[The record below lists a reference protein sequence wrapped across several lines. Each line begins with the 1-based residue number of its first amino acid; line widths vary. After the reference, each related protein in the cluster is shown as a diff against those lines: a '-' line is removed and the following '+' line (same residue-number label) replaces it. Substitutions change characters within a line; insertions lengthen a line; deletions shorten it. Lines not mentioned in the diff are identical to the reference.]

1 MAEKI
6 IIASGKGGA
15 GKTSITAGIALSLAK
30 KGQSV
35 LVVDFDIGQGCVD
48 FMISGDDTSLFNW
61 GDAVRGSCGPQE
73 AVGFE
78 EAVDTVSSPKK
89 WDDCFTAESVKKF
102 ISAVESDYD
111 FILFDSPAGVSGGFR
126 LAAACADRAIIVSTP
141 DEICTKAAASAA
153 DEIYSFG
160 IEDVRLIINRFNKA
174 PTVKGRFFNIDEAI
188 DAVNVQLIGVVP
200 EDKEITYASSTGFS
214 NLKDCP
220 AKAAYGRIADRICG
234 KKIPLVLK
242 NSKKENPK
250 SKAPLFIVLGIIIA
264 AVIALGA
271 IFATDCYMSYNLKEP
286 VFTFIEEHEEGNT
299 SYYEGL
305 FYSVVTESEDGKIVS
320 SELKIGNKVIA
331 AAIS

>member
-15 GKTSITAGIALSLAK
+15 GKTSITVGTALSLAK

-48 FMISGDDTSLFNW
+48 FMLGTEDAPLYNW
-61 GDAVRGSCGPQE
+61 GDAAKGNCESRD
-73 AVGFE
+73 AVNSG
-78 EAVDTVSSPKK
+78 EAVDSVSAPRK
-89 WDDCFTAESVKKF
+89 WDDSLTEKNVKNF
-102 ISAVESDYD
+102 IEDIESDYD
-111 FILFDSPAGVSGGFR
+111 FILFDSPAGISGGFR
-126 LAAACADRAIIVSTP
+126 LAAACADRAVIVSTP

-160 IEDVRLIINRFNKA
+160 IDDIRLIINRFDKA
-174 PTVKGRFFNIDEAI
+174 STVKGKYFNIDEAI
-188 DAVNVQLIGVVP
+188 NSVNIQLIGVVP
-200 EDKEITYASSTGFS
+200 EDKEIMYASSSGFS
-214 NLKDCP
+214 ALKDCP

-242 NSKKENPK
+242 NSRKENPK
-250 SKAPLFIVLGIIIA
+250 SRTPLYIVLGIIAA

-271 IFATDCYMSYNLKEP
+271 MFATDCYMAANLKEP

-305 FYSVVTESEDGKIVS
+305 FYSVVTESDDGRIVS
-320 SELKIGNKVIA
+320 SQLKIKDKVIA